1 MDFSKLFWDRDESIP
16 LAGTGVNAQLMGL
29 ASPSVVYTDSKFLQP
44 IEDNHKG
51 ILIKGGTYIKL
62 IMTNGTTGKPDHFVF
77 GVVNDL
83 ALQYTEQKLDTG
95 TSFRPGKDY
104 YIYMCYMPAT
114 ETDRVAWADIV
125 ISLNSTYPQ
134 GFTAETSR
142 KIGGF
147 HTLCVSAGTLP
158 DNPIDGTPH
167 PASGYTAGE
176 IIPNSIWCLTHR
188 SAGLFQEGTAYV
200 EELDEWHWIYLQS
213 GTGVNSCSVFGGTV
227 TKSRTQVQHLDDML
241 RTGYR
246 LESDSSFQMAADGSN
261 AQTNIQG
268 SADPVTT
275 GGHVDTAGRRMIS
288 RYFLEDMCG
297 AYWQWLETFTSYTG
311 STWAQV
317 PDAQGQTYGTP
328 YAMLAGGAWDAAAF
342 CGPRCRTCNSSRL
355 TVAANCGAR
364 GRALSR
370 KSM

>member
-1 MDFSKLFWDRDESIP
+1 MDFAQLFWDRNESIP
-16 LAGTGVNAQLMGL
+16 LAGTGVNARLMGL
-29 ASPSVVYTDSKFLQP
+29 ASPSVIQNEKRFIRATP
-44 IEDNHKG
+44 GNNKG
-51 ILIKGGTYIKL
+51 LVVKGGTYIKL
-62 IMTNGTTGKPDHFVF
+62 SVPGSTPGTHDHWLF
-77 GVVNDL
+77 GVEEDL
-83 ALQYTEQKLDTG
+83 VIPYTEQRLDTG
-95 TSFRPGKDY
+95 VSFQPGKDY
-104 YIYMCYMPAT
+104 YIYMCYKPAT
-114 ETDRVAWADIV
+114 PVNPVPWADIV

-134 GFTAETSR
+134 GFGANTSR

-147 HTLCVSAGTLP
+147 HTLCVSVGALP
-158 DNPIDGTPH
+158 NNPIDGVPH
-167 PASGYTAGE
+167 PASKFMAGE

-213 GTGVNSCSVFGGTV
+213 STGVNSRSVFGGTI

-241 RTGYR
+241 RTGHR

-275 GGHVDTAGRRMIS
+275 GGHTDTAGRRMIS

-297 AYWQWLETFTSYTG
+297 AYWIWLETFSSYSG
-311 STWAQV
+311 SAWVQV

-328 YAMLAGGAWDAAAF
+328 YAIIAGGTWTSAAN
-342 CGPRCRTCNSSRL
+342 CGPRCRNCNNSRL
-355 TVAANCGAR
+355 NVNANNGAR
-364 GRALSR
+364 GRALIR
-370 KSM
+370 GC